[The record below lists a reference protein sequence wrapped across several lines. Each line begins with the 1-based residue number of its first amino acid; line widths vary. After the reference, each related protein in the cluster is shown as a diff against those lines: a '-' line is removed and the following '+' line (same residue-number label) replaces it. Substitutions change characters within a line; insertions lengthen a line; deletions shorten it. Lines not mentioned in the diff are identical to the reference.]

1 MKSKILNRA
10 FAVLLSLTLI
20 IGLLPTIAFAANT
33 ATVQI
38 NGQVLQDGVPLQCGD
53 GTAVLNAQDKTLTLT
68 NATINQEVDGTSTPV
83 FRAYNGNLKV
93 ILIGENTITS
103 TTQRPFYASSVDLT
117 IQGTKDDSLIIKTDA
132 DGLQVDNGNLTV
144 DGCNIDI
151 TSTNWG
157 GMMCWGGTL
166 TIQQGANMIV
176 DSYENTLIGDKGLFI
191 TDSTVNSVSHA
202 NYPTSAV
209 FSSGNMS
216 ITNSTVTATSNG
228 DETNAIYG
236 VGNIS
241 INNSDVVAT
250 TISQKGYE
258 PLCASGNIEIINHS
272 TATVNSAGR
281 IGIWSIAGSVSIEDS
296 IAYVTANDNW
306 DAIRGAN
313 GGATIKGSWVETFGS
328 KVSPAFTSSDSVIF
342 LNNEGTASGSLTLPG
357 DVIVGKDM
365 QLSIPEDS
373 SITVPNG
380 VSFTNHGQIQ
390 LLGDLIND
398 GGTIVCDSHS
408 GGTATCTS
416 KAICDICGEEYGE
429 INASNHT
436 NLIKTEAKDAT
447 CTENGNTT
455 YWTCE
460 SCGKIFS
467 DENAT
472 TEIQLADTV
481 IKAKGHSYENG
492 KCTVCGATDP
502 DYKDTNSPQTGDS
515 SNILLLVSLLF
526 VSGGVLGTMIIK
538 RKNQSN

>member
-1 MKSKILNRA
+1 
-10 FAVLLSLTLI
+10 
-20 IGLLPTIAFAANT
+20 
-33 ATVQI
+33 
-38 NGQVLQDGVPLQCGD
+38 
-53 GTAVLNAQDKTLTLT
+53 
-68 NATINQEVDGTSTPV
+68 
-83 FRAYNGNLKV
+83 
-93 ILIGENTITS
+93 
-103 TTQRPFYASSVDLT
+103 
-117 IQGTKDDSLIIKTDA
+117 
-132 DGLQVDNGNLTV
+132 
-144 DGCNIDI
+144 
-151 TSTNWG
+151 
-157 GMMCWGGTL
+157 
-166 TIQQGANMIV
+166 
-176 DSYENTLIGDKGLFI
+176 
-191 TDSTVNSVSHA
+191 
-202 NYPTSAV
+202 
-209 FSSGNMS
+209 MS
-216 ITNSTVTATSNG
+216 I
-228 DETNAIYG
+228 I
-236 VGNIS
+236 
-241 INNSDVVAT
+241 
-250 TISQKGYE
+250 
-258 PLCASGNIEIINHS
+258 P

-342 LNNEGTASGSLTLPG
+342 LNNEGTASGSLILPG
-357 DVIVGKDM
+357 NITVDKDM
-365 QLSIPEDS
+365 QLSIPDGS

-416 KAICDICGEEYGE
+416 KAVCDICGEEYGE

-436 NLIKTEAKDAT
+436 NLIKTEAKAAT
-447 CTENGNTT
+447 CTEKGNAA

-460 SCGKIFS
+460 SCGKIFD

-481 IKAKGHSYENG
+481 IKANGHSYENG